1 MSGKLFKFE
10 LNRAGVRELLKS
22 EEVRHML
29 EAEADSRAA
38 SLGDGYTTNTLAG
51 RNRIN
56 VRIVAESK
64 AAQEE
69 NLRDNTLLQSIS

>member
-1 MSGKLFKFE
+1 MSGKLNKFE
-10 LNRAGVRELLKS
+10 LNRAGVRELLRS
-22 EEVRHML
+22 EEVRQML
-29 EAEADSRAA
+29 EAEAEGRVA

-64 AAQEE
+64 AAQKE
-69 NLRDNTLLQSIS
+69 NLNDNTLLQSIS